1 MNEEIKD
8 LISKINSM
16 KLDLKQMDYRLSS
29 DTQVSYFEIEKIN
42 EYIKFLHEDNQS
54 IKKENILLKEAIVS
68 IANHVDFKSESI
80 KKLTNEII
88 DNNFK

>member
-8 LISKINSM
+8 LISKINIM

-68 IANHVDFKSESI
+68 IAKHVDFKSESI